1 MTLHNVINLNIENL
15 RYKQPETDYAIWFK
29 KKIERIL
36 PVKQRS
42 TLVWATSVQSEPIY
56 YIYII
61 YIVV

>member
-1 MTLHNVINLNIENL
+1 MQYGL
-15 RYKQPETDYAIWFK
+15 K
-29 KKIERIL
+29 KEERIL
-36 PVKQRS
+36 AMKQRS